1 MGYIK
6 EDTAVGCECCLAEPE
21 VVDNSRFE
29 RFGDIMVDLE
39 TLGTRQDAIVL
50 EISAVEF
57 NCHTGEIGEV
67 FDAKLDIDEQVQYRR
82 SLNCETLQWWFKQD
96 EEARKNIFDEDVDI
110 IRFNIPWELAEF
122 SNFVERCNNKCNSDS
137 DRRVVKLW
145 GNGSLFDL
153 GILQNMYET
162 CLPNMKLPWKFW
174 AVNDVRTIVDLN
186 PDVKRNCKFD
196 GTPHCAVDDCK
207 HEIKYLVETLKTIK
221 VVRPEDE
228 IKKGKDNSP
237 RYIDILLPDAEYLR
251 DGDLE
256 DFPINDFLSKD
267 QKDTIKLTIDLKNKK
282 LLGWKNG
289 QDKFAFFVKA
299 VDTGT
304 YIVRNSDGDVLY
316 RRDGYVPNGVVP
328 PHDGYGDYIDFT
340 INEDGSLS
348 GWYDYDKLDFTD
360 FESYE

>member
-1 MGYIK
+1 MGYLK
-6 EDTAVGCECCLAEPE
+6 DDTAVGCECCLAEPE

-82 SLNCETLQWWFKQD
+82 SLNCKTLQWWFKQD
-96 EEARKNIFDEDVDI
+96 EEARKNIFVEDVDI
-110 IRFNIPWELAEF
+110 IRFNIPWVLAEF

-228 IKKGKDNSP
+228 IKKEKDNSP

-267 QKDTIKLTIDLKNKK
+267 QKDTIKLTIDLKKKK

>member
-1 MGYIK
+1 MGYLK
-6 EDTAVGCECCLAEPE
+6 DDTEVGCECCLAEPE

-82 SLNCETLQWWFKQD
+82 SLNRETLQWWFKQD

-110 IRFNIPWELAEF
+110 IRFNIPWVLAEF

-228 IKKGKDNSP
+228 IKKEKDNSP

-267 QKDTIKLTIDLKNKK
+267 QKDTIKLTIDLKKKK

-348 GWYDYDKLDFTD
+348 GWYGYDKLDFTD

>member
-6 EDTAVGCECCLAEPE
+6 EDTEVGCECRLDESA

-29 RFGDIMVDLE
+29 RFGNIMVDLE

-96 EEARKNIFDEDVDI
+96 EEARKNIFAEDI
-110 IRFNIPWELAEF
+110 IRFNMPMALAKF
-122 SNFVERCNNKCNSDS
+122 SDFVKRCDNKCNSDS

-162 CLPNMKLPWKFW
+162 YLPNMKLPWKFW

-228 IKKGKDNSP
+228 IKKEKDNSP

-251 DGDLE
+251 DSDLE

-267 QKDTIKLTIDLKNKK
+267 QKDIIKLTIDLKKKK

-348 GWYDYDKLDFTD
+348 GWYDYDKVDFTD

>member
-1 MGYIK
+1 MGYLK
-6 EDTAVGCECCLAEPE
+6 EDIAVCRECCLDEPE

-57 NCHTGEIGEV
+57 NHHTGEIGEV
-67 FDAKLDIDEQVQYRR
+67 FDAKLDIDDQLLYRR

-96 EEARKNIFDEDVDI
+96 KDARKSVFYNMAKVQTSTA
-110 IRFNIPWELAEF
+110 LYEF
-122 SNFVERCNNKCNSDS
+122 RNFVDRCDNKCNSDS

-145 GNGSLFDL
+145 GNGSIFDL

-228 IKKGKDNSP
+228 IKKEKDNSP

-267 QKDTIKLTIDLKNKK
+267 QKDTIKLTIDLKKKK

-289 QDKFAFFVKA
+289 QDKYSLFAKV
-299 VDTGT
+299 VDSGT
-304 YIVRNSDGDVLY
+304 YIVRNSDGDILY
-316 RRDGYVPNGVVP
+316 RCDGYVPNNVVP
-328 PHDGYGDYIDFT
+328 PHDGYGDYIGFT
-340 INEDGSLS
+340 INEDGSLPD
-348 GWYDYDKLDFTD
+348 WYDYDELDFTD
-360 FESYE
+360 FENDD

>member
-162 CLPNMKLPWKFW
+162 YLPNMKLPWKFW

-228 IKKGKDNSP
+228 IKKEKDNSP

>member
-145 GNGSLFDL
+145 GNGSLFYL

-186 PDVKRNCKFD
+186 PDVKKNCKFD

-228 IKKGKDNSP
+228 IKKEKDNSP

-251 DGDLE
+251 DSDLE

-267 QKDTIKLTIDLKNKK
+267 QKDIIKLTIDLKKKK

-360 FESYE
+360 FEGYE

>member
-82 SLNCETLQWWFKQD
+82 SLNRETLQWWFKQD

-110 IRFNIPWELAEF
+110 IRFNISRALAEF

-145 GNGSLFDL
+145 GNGSIFDI
-153 GILQNMYET
+153 GILQNMYE
-162 CLPNMKLPWKFW
+162 NGIIKMKLPWKFW

-186 PDVKRNCKFD
+186 PDVKKNCKFD

-221 VVRPEDE
+221 VVRPEYE
-228 IKKGKDNSP
+228 IKKVKDNSP
-237 RYIDILLPDAEYLR
+237 RYIDILLPNNEHLKY
-251 DGDLE
+251 DLE
-256 DFPINDFLSKD
+256 DFPINDFLLKD
-267 QKDTIKLTIDLKNKK
+267 DKGTIKLTIDLKKKK
-282 LLGWKNG
+282 LLGWQN
-289 QDKFAFFVKA
+289 DKFAFFAKA
-299 VDTGT
+299 VDEGT

-328 PHDGYGDYIDFT
+328 PQDGYGDYIGFT
-340 INEDGSLS
+340 INEDGSLPD
-348 GWYDYDKLDFTD
+348 WYDYDELDFTG
-360 FESYE
+360 FENDD

>member
-122 SNFVERCNNKCNSDS
+122 SKFVERCNNKCNSDS

-228 IKKGKDNSP
+228 IKKEKDNSP

>member
-67 FDAKLDIDEQVQYRR
+67 FDTKLDIDEQVQYRR

-251 DGDLE
+251 DSDLE
-256 DFPINDFLSKD
+256 DFPINDFLSKE
-267 QKDTIKLTIDLKNKK
+267 QKGIIKLTIDLKKKK

>member
-186 PDVKRNCKFD
+186 TDVKKNCKFD

-228 IKKGKDNSP
+228 IKKEKDNSP

-251 DGDLE
+251 DSDLE

-267 QKDTIKLTIDLKNKK
+267 QKDIIKLTIDLKKKK

-360 FESYE
+360 FEGYE

>member
-1 MGYIK
+1 MGYLK
-6 EDTAVGCECCLAEPE
+6 DDTAVGCECCLVEPE

-29 RFGDIMVDLE
+29 RFGNIMVDLE

-251 DGDLE
+251 DSDLE

-267 QKDTIKLTIDLKNKK
+267 QKGIIKLTIDLKKKK

>member
-82 SLNCETLQWWFKQD
+82 SLNRETLQWWFKQD

-110 IRFNIPWELAEF
+110 IRFNIPWVLAEF

-251 DGDLE
+251 DSDLE

-267 QKDTIKLTIDLKNKK
+267 QKGIIKLTIDLKKKK

-348 GWYDYDKLDFTD
+348 GWYNYDKLDFTD

>member
-1 MGYIK
+1 MGYLI
-6 EDTAVGCECCLAEPE
+6 EDTEVGCECCLDEPE

-39 TLGTRQDAIVL
+39 TLGTRQDTIVL

-57 NCHTGEIGEV
+57 NRYTGEIGEV
-67 FDAKLDIDEQVQYRR
+67 FDAKLDIDDQLSYRR
-82 SLNCETLQWWFKQD
+82 SLSRETLQWWFKQD
-96 EEARKNIFDEDVDI
+96 EAAIKNVFDDVGGI
-110 IRFNIPWELAEF
+110 KFETSTALFEF
-122 SNFVERCNNKCNSDS
+122 SNFVERCDNKCNSDS

-145 GNGSLFDL
+145 GNGSIFDL

-162 CLPNMKLPWKFW
+162 CIFKVKLPWKFW

-186 PDVKRNCKFD
+186 PDVKKNCEFD

-228 IKKGKDNSP
+228 IKKEKDNSP

-256 DFPINDFLSKD
+256 DFPIDDFLSKD
-267 QKDTIKLTIDLKNKK
+267 QKDTIKLTIDLKKKK

-289 QDKFAFFVKA
+289 QDKYSLFAKV
-299 VDTGT
+299 VDSGT
-304 YIVRNSDGDVLY
+304 YIVRNSGGDILY
-316 RRDGYVPNGVVP
+316 RCDGYVPNNVVP
-328 PHDGYGDYIDFT
+328 PHDGYGDYIGFT

-348 GWYDYDKLDFTD
+348 GWYDYDELDFTD
-360 FESYE
+360 FENDD

>member
-6 EDTAVGCECCLAEPE
+6 EDIAVGRECCLAEPE

-39 TLGTRQDAIVL
+39 TLGTRQDTIVL

-57 NCHTGEIGEV
+57 NRYTGEIGEV

-96 EEARKNIFDEDVDI
+96 EEARKNIFDKDVDI
-110 IRFNIPWELAEF
+110 IRFNIPWALSEF

-186 PDVKRNCKFD
+186 PDVKKNCEFD

-228 IKKGKDNSP
+228 IKKEKDNSP

-256 DFPINDFLSKD
+256 DFPIDDFLSKD
-267 QKDTIKLTIDLKNKK
+267 QKDTIKLTIDLKKKK

-289 QDKFAFFVKA
+289 QDKYSLFAKV
-299 VDTGT
+299 VDSGT
-304 YIVRNSDGDVLY
+304 YIVRNSGGDILY
-316 RRDGYVPNGVVP
+316 RRDGYVPNNVVP
-328 PHDGYGDYIDFT
+328 PHDGYGDYIGFT

-348 GWYDYDKLDFTD
+348 DWYDYDELDFTD
-360 FESYE
+360 FENDD

>member
-6 EDTAVGCECCLAEPE
+6 EDTEVGSECCLDESA

-82 SLNCETLQWWFKQD
+82 SLSRETLQWWFKQD
-96 EEARKNIFDEDVDI
+96 EAAIKNVFDDVGGI
-110 IRFNIPWELAEF
+110 KFQTSKALYEF
-122 SNFVERCNNKCNSDS
+122 SNFVKRCDNKCNSDS

-145 GNGSLFDL
+145 GNGSIFDL

-162 CLPNMKLPWKFW
+162 CIRKVKLPWKFW

-186 PDVKRNCKFD
+186 PDVKKNCEFD

-221 VVRPEDE
+221 V
-228 IKKGKDNSP
+228 IKNENETKKVKNNSP
-237 RYIDILLPDAEYLR
+237 RYIDILLPNNEHLKY
-251 DGDLE
+251 DLE
-256 DFPINDFLSKD
+256 DFPINDFLLKD
-267 QKDTIKLTIDLKNKK
+267 DKDTIKLTIDLKKKK
-282 LLGWKNG
+282 LLGWENG
-289 QDKFAFFVKA
+289 QDKFDFFVKA
-299 VDTGT
+299 VDEGT
-304 YIVRNSDGDVLY
+304 YIVRNSDGEVLY
-316 RRDGYVPNGVVP
+316 RREGYVPNGVVP
-328 PHDGYGDYIDFT
+328 PQDGYGDYIVFT

-348 GWYDYDKLDFTD
+348 GWYGYDELDFTG
-360 FESYE
+360 FENDD

>member
-1 MGYIK
+1 MGYLK
-6 EDTAVGCECCLAEPE
+6 EDTDINCECCLDETA

-57 NCHTGEIGEV
+57 NHHTGEIGEV
-67 FDAKLDIDEQVQYRR
+67 FDAKLDIDDQLLYRR

-96 EEARKNIFDEDVDI
+96 KDARKNVFDDI
-110 IRFNIPWELAEF
+110 IKFPTHTALCEF
-122 SNFVERCNNKCNSDS
+122 GNFVERCDNKCNCDS

-145 GNGSLFDL
+145 GNGSIFDL

-162 CLPNMKLPWKFW
+162 CIHEVKLPWKFW
-174 AVNDVRTIVDLN
+174 AVNDVRTIVDIN
-186 PDVKRNCKFD
+186 PDVKKNCKFD

-221 VVRPEDE
+221 VIRPEDE
-228 IKKGKDNSP
+228 IKKEKDNSP
-237 RYIDILLPDAEYLR
+237 RYIDIILSDAEYLR

-267 QKDTIKLTIDLKNKK
+267 QKDTIKLTIDLKKKK

-289 QDKFAFFVKA
+289 QDKYSLFAKV
-299 VDTGT
+299 VDSGT
-304 YIVRNSDGDVLY
+304 YIVRNSDGDILY
-316 RRDGYVPNGVVP
+316 RRDGYVPNNVVP
-328 PHDGYGDYIDFT
+328 PHDGYGDYIGFT
-340 INEDGSLS
+340 IDEDGSLPD
-348 GWYDYDKLDFTD
+348 WYNYDELDFTD
-360 FESYE
+360 FENDD

>member
-251 DGDLE
+251 DSDLE
-256 DFPINDFLSKD
+256 DFPINDFLSKE
-267 QKDTIKLTIDLKNKK
+267 QKGIIKLTIDLKKKK

>member
-251 DGDLE
+251 DSDSE

-267 QKDTIKLTIDLKNKK
+267 QKGIIKLTIDLKKKK

>member
-96 EEARKNIFDEDVDI
+96 EEARKNIFNEDVDI
-110 IRFNIPWELAEF
+110 IRFNIPWALAEF
-122 SNFVERCNNKCNSDS
+122 SNFVERCNDKCNSDS

-251 DGDLE
+251 DSDLE
-256 DFPINDFLSKD
+256 DFPINDFLLKD
-267 QKDTIKLTIDLKNKK
+267 QKGIIKLTIDLKKKK

>member
-82 SLNCETLQWWFKQD
+82 SLSRETLQWWFKQD

-110 IRFNIPWELAEF
+110 IRFNIPWVLAEF

-251 DGDLE
+251 DSDLE

-267 QKDTIKLTIDLKNKK
+267 QKGIIKLTIDLKKKK

-304 YIVRNSDGDVLY
+304 YIVRNSDGDALY

>member
-1 MGYIK
+1 MGYLK
-6 EDTAVGCECCLAEPE
+6 EDTEVGCECCLVEPE

-57 NCHTGEIGEV
+57 NHHTGEIGEV
-67 FDAKLDIDEQVQYRR
+67 FDAKLDIDDQLLYRR

-96 EEARKNIFDEDVDI
+96 KDARKSVFYNMAKVQTSTA
-110 IRFNIPWELAEF
+110 LYEF
-122 SNFVERCNNKCNSDS
+122 RNFVDRCDNKCNSDS

-145 GNGSLFDL
+145 GNGSIFDL

-228 IKKGKDNSP
+228 IKKEKDNSP

-251 DGDLE
+251 DSDLE

-267 QKDTIKLTIDLKNKK
+267 QKGIIKLTIDLKKKK

>member
-82 SLNCETLQWWFKQD
+82 SLNGETLQWWFKQD

-251 DGDLE
+251 DSDLE

-267 QKDTIKLTIDLKNKK
+267 QKGIIKLTIDLKKKK

>member
-6 EDTAVGCECCLAEPE
+6 EDTAVGRECCLAEPE

-29 RFGDIMVDLE
+29 RFGNIMVDLE

-67 FDAKLDIDEQVQYRR
+67 FDAKLDINEQVQYRR

-251 DGDLE
+251 DSDLE

-267 QKDTIKLTIDLKNKK
+267 QKGIIKLTIDLKKKK

>member
-1 MGYIK
+1 MGYLK
-6 EDTAVGCECCLAEPE
+6 EDIAVGREWCLEEPE

-39 TLGTRQDAIVL
+39 TLGTRQDTIVL

-57 NCHTGEIGEV
+57 NRHTGEIGEV
-67 FDAKLDIDEQVQYRR
+67 FDAKLDIDDQLSYRR
-82 SLNCETLQWWFKQD
+82 SLSRETLQWWFKQD
-96 EEARKNIFDEDVDI
+96 EAAIKNVFDDVGGI
-110 IRFNIPWELAEF
+110 KFQTSTALSEF
-122 SNFVERCNNKCNSDS
+122 SNFVERCDNKCNSDY

-145 GNGSLFDL
+145 GNGSIFDL

-162 CLPNMKLPWKFW
+162 CIRKVKLPWKFW

-186 PDVKRNCKFD
+186 PDVKKNCEFD

-228 IKKGKDNSP
+228 IKKVKDNSP
-237 RYIDILLPDAEYLR
+237 RYIDILLPNNEHLKY
-251 DGDLE
+251 DLE
-256 DFPINDFLSKD
+256 DFPINDFLLKD
-267 QKDTIKLTIDLKNKK
+267 DKGTIKLTIDLKKKK
-282 LLGWKNG
+282 LLGWQN
-289 QDKFAFFVKA
+289 DKFAFFAKA
-299 VDTGT
+299 VDEGT

-328 PHDGYGDYIDFT
+328 PQDGYGDYIGFT
-340 INEDGSLS
+340 INEDGSLPD
-348 GWYDYDKLDFTD
+348 WYDYDELDFTN
-360 FESYE
+360 FENDD

>member
-39 TLGTRQDAIVL
+39 TLGTRQDTIVL

-237 RYIDILLPDAEYLR
+237 RYLDILLPDAEYLR
-251 DGDLE
+251 DSDLE

-267 QKDTIKLTIDLKNKK
+267 QKGIIKLTIDLKKKK